1 MGNATTDP
9 LIGHRIVMIRPMM
22 ESEKEL
28 VGWVDETE
36 SGDKY
41 AEDREWCAAGVAVLV
56 LSNGATV
63 FAACDPELNSG
74 GHLVTACKGLLYDIF
89 A

>member
-1 MGNATTDP
+1 MSNTTTDP
-9 LIGHRIVMIRPMM
+9 LIGHRIVMVRPMV

-28 VGWVDETE
+28 VGWVDETA

-41 AEDREWCAAGVAVLV
+41 AEDRERCADGVTVLV

-63 FAACDPELNSG
+63 FASCDPELNDG
-74 GHLVTACKGLLYDIF
+74 GHLVTACKGNLYDIY

>member
-9 LIGHRIVMIRPMM
+9 LIGHRIIMIRPMV
-22 ESEKEL
+22 ESEKKL
-28 VGWVDETE
+28 VGFVDETD

-41 AEDREWCAAGVAVLV
+41 AEDREWCADGVAVLV

-63 FAACDPELNSG
+63 FATSDPECNNG
-74 GHLVTACKGLLYDIF
+74 GHLMTTHRGELYDIF

>member
-1 MGNATTDP
+1 MSNTTTDP
-9 LIGHRIVMIRPMM
+9 LIGHRVVTLRPMV

-28 VGWVDETE
+28 VGWVDETA
-36 SGDKY
+36 SGDEY
-41 AEDREWCAAGVAVLV
+41 AEDREWCADGVTVLV

-63 FAACDPELNSG
+63 FAACDPELNDG
-74 GHLVTACKGLLYDIF
+74 GHLVTACKGNLYDIY